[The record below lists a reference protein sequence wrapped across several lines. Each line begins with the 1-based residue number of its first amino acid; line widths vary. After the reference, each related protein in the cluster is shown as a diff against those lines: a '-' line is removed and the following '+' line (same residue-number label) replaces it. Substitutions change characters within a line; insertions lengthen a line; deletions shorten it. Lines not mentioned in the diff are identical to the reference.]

1 MAASLDAL
9 QAAEAS
15 LARASLDN
23 SSTDPY
29 ADEDRIERDLETL
42 PSKAKGPA
50 LAALA
55 AAVKA
60 SRASFDVDAAAFVA
74 LVVDGGLR
82 CVDVRSPG
90 EFARGH
96 VPGAVNVPLFDD
108 AERAQVGTAYKRK
121 GRAEA
126 MSLGM
131 SKLAKKGG
139 LGALAARAAG
149 DAAAGARVCV
159 HCWRGGLRSG
169 AVAWLLRRRG
179 FDAVVLR
186 GGHRAYRAHLR
197 SLWDPRAPQP
207 RLVVVGGRTGVG
219 KTRALGA
226 LAAAGRQ
233 VLDLEALAKHRGSAF
248 GWRAPQPTNEAYE
261 SLCGLAWRSLDPSR
275 DVFVEDEEGHVGT
288 ALVPPPLYELMR
300 LAPVVLKI
308 ECACETRVANL
319 LEDYA
324 EDAARDPGA
333 FDGRLRD
340 ATRKVSKRLGG
351 DRTAEALAL
360 LDARDLAG
368 YARLLLERY
377 YDKLY
382 DKHLAARARTDAAVL
397 DVDAAH
403 PFDARAVAAGL
414 VAALDAHD
422 AARGAAAPRA
432 PPAFDDA
439 VDDGDKGGPPWCAPS

>member
-1 MAASLDAL
+1 MAASLEAI

-23 SSTDPY
+23 NSTDASTDPY

-96 VPGAVNVPLFDD
+96 VPGAVNAPLFDD
-108 AERAQVGTAYKRK
+108 A
-121 GRAEA
+121 
-126 MSLGM
+126 S
-131 SKLAKKGG
+131 
-139 LGALAARAAG
+139 AR
-149 DAAAGARVCV
+149 
-159 HCWRGGLRSG
+159 
-169 AVAWLLRRRG
+169 
-179 FDAVVLR
+179 
-186 GGHRAYRAHLR
+186 
-197 SLWDPRAPQP
+197 
-207 RLVVVGGRTGVG
+207 
-219 KTRALGA
+219 
-226 LAAAGRQ
+226 
-233 VLDLEALAKHRGSAF
+233 
-248 GWRAPQPTNEAYE
+248 
-261 SLCGLAWRSLDPSR
+261 SR

-308 ECACETRVANL
+308 ECAYETRVANL

-382 DKHLAARARTDAAVL
+382 DKHLAARARTDAAV
-397 DVDAAH
+397 
-403 PFDARAVAAGL
+403 G
-414 VAALDAHD
+414 
-422 AARGAAAPRA
+422 AAPRA
-432 PPAFDDA
+432 AAFDDA

>member
-1 MAASLDAL
+1 MAASLEAI

-23 SSTDPY
+23 NSTDASTDPY

-90 EFARGH
+90 EFAPRA
-96 VPGAVNVPLFDD
+96 GAVNALFDGV
-108 AERAQVGTAYKRK
+108 ERA
-121 GRAEA
+121 GRPRRAR
-126 MSLGM
+126 G
-131 SKLAKKGG
+131 
-139 LGALAARAAG
+139 ARA
-149 DAAAGARVCV
+149 GARRRRVCV
-159 HCWRGGLRSG
+159 HCWRGSLRSG

-261 SLCGLAWRSLDPSR
+261 SLCGLAWRSLDTSR

-308 ECACETRVANL
+308 ECAYETRVANL

-382 DKHLAARARTDAAVL
+382 DKHLAARARTDAPCWTW
-397 DVDAAH
+397 AAH
-403 PFDARAVAAGL
+403 PSTRAPSPRASSRRSTPTTP
-414 VAALDAHD
+414 
-422 AARGAAAPRA
+422 RGAAAPRA
-432 PPAFDDA
+432 AR
-439 VDDGDKGGPPWCAPS
+439 VRRR

>member
-1 MAASLDAL
+1 MLSDPRGSSLGNDADMNTD
-9 QAAEAS
+9 A
-15 LARASLDN
+15 
-23 SSTDPY
+23 STDPY

-90 EFARGH
+90 EFAR
-96 VPGAVNVPLFDD
+96 PRAGA
-108 AERAQVGTAYKRK
+108 VGTAYKRK

-139 LGALAARAAG
+139 LGALARARAA
-149 DAAAGARVCV
+149 ARARARRQRRV
-159 HCWRGGLRSG
+159 HCCGGGLRSG

-186 GGHRAYRAHLR
+186 GATGPTGPTCGR
-197 SLWDPRAPQP
+197 SGTRAPQP
-207 RLVVVGGRTGVG
+207 RLVVAGGRTGVG
-219 KTRALGA
+219 KTRARRARGRGAPGLGPRGPGEA
-226 LAAAGRQ
+226 PGLGLWLARAAA
-233 VLDLEALAKHRGSAF
+233 DERGL
-248 GWRAPQPTNEAYE
+248 REP
-261 SLCGLAWRSLDPSR
+261 LRLAWRGVADTSR

-308 ECACETRVANL
+308 ECAYETLGREPPRGLRRGRGRATP
-319 LEDYA
+319 
-324 EDAARDPGA
+324 ARSTAGS
-333 FDGRLRD
+333 
-340 ATRKVSKRLGG
+340 ATRRARCRSASG

-377 YDKLY
+377 DKRTTST
-382 DKHLAARARTDAAVL
+382 KGGARARTR
-397 DVDAAH
+397 
-403 PFDARAVAAGL
+403 PCWTWTRRTPSTRAPSPRASSRRSTPTTPRGG
-414 VAALDAHD
+414 
-422 AARGAAAPRA
+422 GAARA